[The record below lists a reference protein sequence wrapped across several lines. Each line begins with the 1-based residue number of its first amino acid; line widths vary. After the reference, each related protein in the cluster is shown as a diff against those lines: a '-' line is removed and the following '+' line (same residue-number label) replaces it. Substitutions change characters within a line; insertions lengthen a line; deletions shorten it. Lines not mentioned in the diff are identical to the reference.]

1 MPIHR
6 RHANILE
13 ATGSSMNKYGIAVKA
28 DSYYGYTDGF
38 HTIQVT
44 YADFVGRLRIQA
56 SLSLEPTDSDYF
68 DIMQDISTFGSI
80 TDNTVAWNPSGYI
93 QFNANDPADG
103 SQAYSFTGNFAWLRV
118 YMDRT
123 HIGDGETYDSSYGQ
137 ITQAILS
144 AYT

>member
-13 ATGSSMNKYGIAVKA
+13 ATGSSMSKYGTAVKA

-56 SLSLEPTDSDYF
+56 SLSLEPTDTDYF

-80 TDNTVAWNPSGYI
+80 TDNTVAWNPAGYI

-118 YMDRT
+118 YLDRT
-123 HIGDGETYDSSYGQ
+123 HIGDGETYDDSYGQ

-144 AYT
+144 A